1 MVQQSDGLLVDQYLV
16 LALRR
21 ELSSL
26 LMFRFCPVKVYIYWI
41 GRKDFAMSDKKIK
54 SGLLAALLF
63 VCMTLVLFIVNHYFL
78 NETSTLVQSIASGI
92 VAFFF
97 VFVFTRFVRK

>member
-1 MVQQSDGLLVDQYLV
+1 
-16 LALRR
+16 
-21 ELSSL
+21 
-26 LMFRFCPVKVYIYWI
+26 
-41 GRKDFAMSDKKIK
+41 MSDKKIK
-54 SGLLAALLF
+54 SVLLAALLF

>member
-1 MVQQSDGLLVDQYLV
+1 MQQSDGLLVDQYLV

-41 GRKDFAMSDKKIK
+41 GRKAFAMSDKKIK

-63 VCMTLVLFIVNHYFL
+63 VCMTLVLFLVNHYFL

>member
-1 MVQQSDGLLVDQYLV
+1 MQQSDGLWGDQYLV

-26 LMFRFCPVKVYIYWI
+26 LMFRFCPVKVYIYLI